1 MNVID
6 SSAWIEFFQDGP
18 NAAAFQG
25 VITDTTHVLVP
36 SITLYEVF
44 KYILLNGTEQQAI
57 EAIAAMRRGR
67 IVDLDASLALDA
79 ATLSRRLRLP
89 MADSIVL
96 ATAVRHGA
104 TVWTQDA
111 DFANLENVR
120 FFRKVE

>member
-1 MNVID
+1 MNVFD

-25 VITDTTHVLVP
+25 AIMDLGNVLVP

-111 DFANLENVR
+111 DFADLENVR